1 MEEFTNF
8 NYRPKLRQMLVDYVY
23 RTYEEN
29 SIIDDEHLIMEYN
42 YLKKHNKL
50 HLLFDEEY
58 LINWLNDGTEYSG

>member
-29 SIIDDEHLIMEYN
+29 SITDDEHLIMEYN
-42 YLKKHNKL
+42 YLKKHNEL

>member
-29 SIIDDEHLIMEYN
+29 SITDDEHLIMEYN

-50 HLLFDEEY
+50 NLLFDEEY

>member
-8 NYRPKLRQMLVDYVY
+8 NYRPKLRQMLVDYVL

-29 SIIDDEHLIMEYN
+29 SITDDEHLIMEYN
-42 YLKKHNKL
+42 YLKKHNEL

-58 LINWLNDGTEYSG
+58 LINWLSDGTEYSG

>member
-8 NYRPKLRQMLVDYVY
+8 NYRPELRQMLVNYVH

-29 SIIDDEHLIMEYN
+29 SITDNAHLIMEYN
-42 YLKKHNKL
+42 YLKKHNEL

-58 LINWLNDGTEYSG
+58 LINWLNDGTDYCG

>member
-8 NYRPKLRQMLVDYVY
+8 NYRPKLRAMLVDYVL

-29 SIIDDEHLIMEYN
+29 SITDDEHLIMEYN
-42 YLKKHNKL
+42 YLKKHNEL

-58 LINWLNDGTEYSG
+58 LINWLSDGTEYSG

>member
-8 NYRPKLRQMLVDYVY
+8 NHRPKLRQMLVDYVH

-29 SIIDDEHLIMEYN
+29 SITDNEHLIMEYY
-42 YLKKHNKL
+42 YLKKHNEL

-58 LINWLNDGTEYSG
+58 LINWLNDGTDARG